1 MGRATTKT
9 KIAINKA
16 ISRAQEVVAAP
27 ASASA
32 SASASAAAAVAA
44 DEPILICIPETAAG

>member
-16 ISRAQEVVAAP
+16 ISRAQEVVA
-27 ASASA
+27 SAA
-32 SASASAAAAVAA
+32 GSAAAAVAA

>member
-16 ISRAQEVVAAP
+16 ISRAQEVVAA
-27 ASASA
+27 A
-32 SASASAAAAVAA
+32 ASASAATAVAA